1 MPTSRIGTAL
11 ALTCAALASGAAPVQ
26 ALNILLTNDDG
37 FEAASLHA
45 MYQRLKA
52 SGHSVIIAAPALDA
66 TAQGGGVVIGRAI
79 ESLPT
84 ATRGGAVRAR
94 SPGIGTLPTDQDV
107 HYVNGTP
114 VMSVLYGLDLLAKPK
129 WGKSPDLVVSG
140 INYGLNVGRAWSGS
154 GTVNAAIAAIAR
166 GVPAIAVSADFPLA
180 SYQPVSQLKT
190 GSREYELADFVVNL
204 VKAVEQSRPAPDAPL
219 LPRLLGLNVNLP
231 AFAAGKAA
239 SLPVKLTH
247 TGTAN
252 NAMPVFVSNLAR
264 DWPGVP
270 LLPRGP
276 GIALLGAGQ
285 LPVDVPRLVDDDP
298 YSEYNVVKQGGVAV
312 SVVEAALHVAPL
324 SPDAFGAQILT
335 NLAVARATSSAPA
348 APTTTPTPPTSL
360 PASAPSAPSAAP
372 AAPTSASAPATAPGA
387 AATAAP

>member
-1 MPTSRIGTAL
+1 MSISRIGSAFGL
-11 ALTCAALASGAAPVQ
+11 ACAVLASNAAPAR
-26 ALNILLTNDDG
+26 ALNILLSNDDG

-52 SGHSVIIAAPALDA
+52 SGHSVIISAPALDA

-84 ATRGGAVRAR
+84 ASRGGAVRAR
-94 SPGIGTLPTDQDV
+94 APGIGTLPSDPDV

-129 WGKSPDLVVSG
+129 WGKPPDLVVSG
-140 INYGLNVGRAWSGS
+140 INYGLNVGRAWAGS
-154 GTVNAAIAAIAR
+154 GTVGAAIASIAR
-166 GVPAIAVSADFPLA
+166 GVPAIAVSADFPLS
-180 SYQPVSQLKT
+180 SYQPVSQLRA
-190 GSREYELADFVVNL
+190 GSREYELADYVVKL
-204 VKAVEQSRPAPDAPL
+204 VKAVELSRLTPQSPL

-239 SLPVKLTH
+239 TLPVKLTH

-252 NAMPVFVSNLAR
+252 NSMPVFVSNLAR

-276 GIALLGAGQ
+276 GIAMLGAGA
-285 LPVDVPRLVDDDP
+285 LPADVPRLVDDDP
-298 YSEYNVVKQGGVAV
+298 NSEYNVVKQGAVAITV
-312 SVVEAALHVAPL
+312 IEATIQVAPL
-324 SPDAFGAQILT
+324 QPDLVGARILA
-335 NLAVARATSSAPA
+335 NLAPAGGTS
-348 APTTTPTPPTSL
+348 TSV
-360 PASAPSAPSAAP
+360 
-372 AAPTSASAPATAPGA
+372 PATAPT
-387 AATAAP
+387 TAPTPTPSPAN